1 MTVCKQ
7 SNIVF
12 VIFTRTN
19 FKDFQEPMGTVQHPM
34 NTVEEQISVQL
45 PTCSWQRDTARICC
59 LAGCAAIDQYLLHAG
74 PTAANQPQRRVS
86 GKDETDG
93 ETYRQTHGRTDAR
106 QFHRPCSTYYASIVN
121 KKNVLSLI
129 GWRRHVVSRVRQW
142 TKLTHVGPGY
152 NWDRLPSSGGY
163 TISGCNQPTR
173 SIQPCIPPGS
183 LNRVPASPG
192 VQAGMSPLPGG
203 R

>member
-1 MTVCKQ
+1 MLLIKTTCLPSPENTFTHIYSITKHLSAMTVCKQ

-45 PTCSWQRDTARICC
+45 PTCSRQRDTTRICC

-93 ETYRQTHGRTDAR
+93 QTYRQTHGRTDAR

-121 KKNVLSLI
+121 IVLSLI
-129 GWRRHVVSRVRQW
+129 GWRRRVVSRIRQ
-142 TKLTHVGPGY
+142 
-152 NWDRLPSSGGY
+152 
-163 TISGCNQPTR
+163 
-173 SIQPCIPPGS
+173 
-183 LNRVPASPG
+183 
-192 VQAGMSPLPGG
+192 
-203 R
+203 